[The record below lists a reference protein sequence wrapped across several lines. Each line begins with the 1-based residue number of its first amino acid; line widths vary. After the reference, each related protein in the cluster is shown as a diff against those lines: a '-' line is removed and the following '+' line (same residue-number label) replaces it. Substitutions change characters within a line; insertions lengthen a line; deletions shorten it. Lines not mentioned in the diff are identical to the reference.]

1 MNATLTGPFGGSAC
15 YRPREGPRQGCP
27 RTARPAPA
35 RGTWPR
41 RLFALGTPQGAPGP
55 VPLLCQARPQSGS
68 FYNHPS
74 RPPGNRGGLCSPA
87 NRGSRT
93 RGLALDPSPRPS
105 PSPPLLCC
113 SPPPRPRDPAMPLPA
128 PLPLQPAEADAQA
141 QRGPSGLTGKASR
154 RRGGQLVSS
163 SPAGTC
169 RAVLGVSNLD
179 GDRAARRLP
188 PACVPR
194 SGMPRVRAPGAAAQT
209 PRTTRGPRGLG
220 RAGQSPEAPDV

>member
-41 RLFALGTPQGAPGP
+41 CLFALGTPQGAPGP
-55 VPLLCQARPQSGS
+55 VPLLCQAPPQSGS

-93 RGLALDPSPRPS
+93 RGL
-105 PSPPLLCC
+105 
-113 SPPPRPRDPAMPLPA
+113 PLPPHSCA
-128 PLPLQPAEADAQA
+128 AAPHPARGTLRCPSQPLPFQLAEADAQA

-188 PACVPR
+188 PACAPR

-209 PRTTRGPRGLG
+209 PRTARGPRGLG

>member
-27 RTARPAPA
+27 RTARPAPGRDASLHLAHPRELQGPSLCSARPDHRVAVSTTTPPAHRATGAASAHLQIGAPVLGGLPWTPPLGLPLPSHSCAAAPHPA
-35 RGTWPR
+35 RGTLR
-41 RLFALGTPQGAPGP
+41 
-55 VPLLCQARPQSGS
+55 C
-68 FYNHPS
+68 PS
-74 RPPGNRGGLCSPA
+74 Q
-87 NRGSRT
+87 
-93 RGLALDPSPRPS
+93 
-105 PSPPLLCC
+105 
-113 SPPPRPRDPAMPLPA
+113 
-128 PLPLQPAEADAQA
+128 PLPLQLAEADAQA
-141 QRGPSGLTGKASR
+141 QRGPCGLTGKASR

-194 SGMPRVRAPGAAAQT
+194 SGMPRVRAPGAAART